1 MRSVKVLSVF
11 LILSAVMFYFGG
23 CSTAEQTTAKLAY
36 QQGDYKKAEEEFMK
50 ETKNNPTNEEAW
62 FYLAMSR
69 AQQNKVDGVKEAI
82 DQYRKIGKNTFS
94 TELTEAWGTMYD
106 RGYKQ
111 YEDGEKLAKLSKDQ
125 DAVKKFQDALVNFD
139 IAYAL
144 QPDSA
149 FVKDNVSALNGRIN
163 TILVKPT
170 IDKGVELEKNGDFG
184 GAISEYNTGLAK
196 VSKGSGAYEVII
208 YNISLA
214 NLKWGEKLRE
224 ANPDDATYKDKYN
237 AALPYLEELTT
248 SKDKDNKLNAYEL
261 LIQVYA
267 NLGMNDKAQDAI
279 KMRDQ
284 LKSESK

>member
-1 MRSVKVLSVF
+1 MRSVKVLTVF
-11 LILSAVMFYFGG
+11 LILSAIMFYFGG

-36 QQGDYKKAEEEFMK
+36 AQGDYKKAEEEFLK
-50 ETKNNPTNEEAW
+50 ETKQNPTNEEAW

-69 AQQNKVDGVKEAI
+69 AQLSKADGVKEAMLK
-82 DQYRKIGKNTFS
+82 YTSLGKFTYK

-106 RGYKQ
+106 RAYKQ
-111 YEDGEKLAKLSKDQ
+111 YEDGEKIAKSGKD
-125 DAVKKFQDALVNFD
+125 DEAVKKFTESLNNFE

-144 QPDSA
+144 LPDSA
-149 FVKDNVSALNGRIN
+149 FVKDNIAALNGRIN

-170 IDKGVELEKNGDFG
+170 IDKGVELEKNGDFA
-184 GAISEYNTGLAK
+184 GAINEYTTGLGK
-196 VSKGSGAYEVII
+196 VTKGSGAYEVII

-214 NLKWGEKLRE
+214 NLKWGEKMRE
-224 ANPDDATYKDKYN
+224 ANSEDASYKDKYK
-237 AALPYLEELTT
+237 AALPYLEELTS

-267 NLGMNDKAQDAI
+267 NLGENDKAQDAI

-284 LKSESK
+284 LKNENK

>member
-1 MRSVKVLSVF
+1 MRLVKAFAAL
-11 LILSAVMFYFGG
+11 LILATVSIYVGG
-23 CSTAEQTTAKLAY
+23 CNSAEQTTAKLAY
-36 QQGDYKKAEEEFMK
+36 NQGDYKKAETEFDK
-50 ETKNNPTNEEAW
+50 ETKNNPLNEEAW

-69 AQQNKVDGVKEAI
+69 AQLGNPEGVKTAM
-82 DQYRKIGKNTFS
+82 DQYRKLGKNTFS
-94 TELTEAWGTMYD
+94 VELTEAWGTMYD

-111 YEDGEKLAKLSKDQ
+111 YEDGEKIAKTGKD
-125 DAVKKFQDALVNFD
+125 DEAVKKFEQSLINFD
-139 IAYAL
+139 IAYAI

-149 FVKDNVSALNGRIN
+149 FVKDNISALNGRMN

-170 IDKGVELEKNGDFG
+170 IDRGVELEKNGDFG
-184 GAISEYNTGLAK
+184 GAIAEYNKGLEK
-196 VSKGSGAYEVII
+196 VTKGSGAYEVII

-214 NLKWGEKLRE
+214 NLKWGEKMRE

-237 AALPYLEELTT
+237 AALPYLEELTS

-284 LKSESK
+284 LKSENK

>member
-1 MRSVKVLSVF
+1 MRSAKVLTVF
-11 LILSAVMFYFGG
+11 LILSAIMFYFGG

-36 QQGDYKKAEEEFMK
+36 AQGDYKKAEEEFLK
-50 ETKNNPTNEEAW
+50 ETKQNPTNEEAW

-69 AQQNKVDGVKEAI
+69 AQLSKAEGVREAMTK
-82 DQYRKIGKNTFS
+82 YTALCKFTYK

-106 RGYKQ
+106 RAYKQ
-111 YEDGEKLAKLSKDQ
+111 YEDGEKIAKTGKD
-125 DAVKKFQDALVNFD
+125 DEAVKKFTESLNNFE

-144 QPDSA
+144 LPDSA
-149 FVKDNVSALNGRIN
+149 FVKDNIAALNGRIN

-170 IDKGVELEKNGDFG
+170 IDKGVELEKNGDYA
-184 GAISEYNTGLAK
+184 GAINEYTTGLSK
-196 VSKGSGAYEVII
+196 VTKGSGAYEVII

-214 NLKWGEKLRE
+214 NLKWGEKMRE
-224 ANPDDATYKDKYN
+224 TNSEDPSYKDKYK
-237 AALPYLEELTT
+237 AALPYLEELTS

-267 NLGMNDKAQDAI
+267 NLGENDKAQDAI

-284 LKSESK
+284 LKNENK

>member
-11 LILSAVMFYFGG
+11 LLLFAVVFYFGG

-36 QQGDYKKAEEEFMK
+36 NQGDYKKAEEEFMK
-50 ETKNNPTNEEAW
+50 ETNNNPTNEEAW

-69 AQQNKVDGVKEAI
+69 AQLSKAEGVKAAM
-82 DQYRKIGKNTFS
+82 DKYRGIGKNSFR

-111 YEDGEKLAKLSKDQ
+111 YEDGEKRAKENNDVE
-125 DAVKKFQDALVNFD
+125 AIKKFTEALNNFE

-144 QPDSA
+144 LPDSA
-149 FVKDNVSALNGRIN
+149 FVKDNIAALNGRIN

-170 IDKGVELEKNGDFG
+170 IDKGVELEKNGDFA
-184 GAISEYNTGLAK
+184 GAISEYNNGLSK
-196 VSKGSGAYEVII
+196 VTKGSGAYEVII

-224 ANPDDATYKDKYN
+224 TNPDDPSYKDKYK
-237 AALPYLEELTT
+237 AALPYLEELTS
-248 SKDKDNKLNAYEL
+248 SKDADNKLNAYEL

-267 NLGMNDKAQDAI
+267 NLGENDKAQDAI

-284 LKSESK
+284 LKNEKK

>member
-1 MRSVKVLSVF
+1 MRSAKVLFVYM
-11 LILSAVMFYFGG
+11 ILSAVTFYFGG

-36 QQGDYKKAEEEFMK
+36 AQGDYKKAEIEFEK
-50 ETKNNPTNEEAW
+50 ETKQNPSNEEAW

-69 AQQNKVDGVKEAI
+69 AQQSKVDGVKDAI
-82 DQYRKIGKNTFS
+82 DQYRKIGKNTFA
-94 TELTEAWGTMYD
+94 TELSEAWGTMYD
-106 RGYKQ
+106 RAYKQ
-111 YEDGEKLAKLSKDQ
+111 YEDGEKIAKTGKD
-125 DAVKKFQDALVNFD
+125 DEAVKKFQESLNNFD

-149 FVKDNVSALNGRIN
+149 FVKDNILALNGRIN

-184 GAISEYNTGLAK
+184 GAIAEYNKGLEK
-196 VSKGSGAYEVII
+196 VNKGSGAYEVII

-214 NLKWGEKLRE
+214 NLKWGEKMRE
-224 ANPDDATYKDKYN
+224 ANSEDPAYKDKYT
-237 AALPYLEELTT
+237 AALPYLEELTS

-267 NLGMNDKAQDAI
+267 NLGMNDKATEAI
-279 KMRDQ
+279 KMRDK
-284 LKSESK
+284 LKSEGK